1 MLLSPETAA
10 AGEDSGEVTGWAG
23 VYVARFLDEDALALY

>member
-1 MLLSPETAA
+1 MLLPAEVAAA

-23 VYVARFLDEDALALY
+23 VYVARFLDDELIAY